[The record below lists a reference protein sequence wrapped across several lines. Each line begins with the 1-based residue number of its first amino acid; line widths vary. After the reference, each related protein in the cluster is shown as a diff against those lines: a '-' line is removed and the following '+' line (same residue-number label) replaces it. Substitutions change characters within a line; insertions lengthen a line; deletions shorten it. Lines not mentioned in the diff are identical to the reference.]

1 MVHSAGLG
9 KAVRSAAGH
18 DEGAEHDVG
27 MSEES
32 GSTVAGGRHLRRG
45 HVRGLAGA
53 LVPRGRFAR
62 ILVWSLVWLVALAG
76 ALALGVY
83 GLVATGVLT
92 ANMATPYVERAIEA
106 RLGGEYDVQIGAIAF
121 ETMKK
126 GSTAL
131 VVRDIRVLGPKG
143 ELIASAPSAEV
154 EMEGSILTLS
164 PKVGR
169 LDLIGAEMFVKIAAS
184 GSLAV
189 STGKGAK
196 PITSTPVAPA
206 PPVVAP
212 AQSSAPG
219 APAVPAANGAAGM
232 DPLVLR
238 VLAQWMED
246 LDNGVFD
253 GGALREIGIRDATVE
268 VENESNGRR
277 VTFDDISISLNRPD
291 GGGAV
296 LTFSTEGPS
305 GTASLTAGVGPV
317 TGNERSL
324 TFEVK
329 NVETEDLVHAF
340 TQDWKRFYMDMPL
353 NASVSA
359 RIARDGRVLAGEAHV
374 ELGAGQIGNGE
385 DPQERFVLDY
395 MKLGL
400 KLDPARRIITIDP
413 LGAGKNANIVA
424 LTGEITVPATAG
436 AEWPYVLRQQKVLFA
451 GPEMPDPPLV
461 MDTVSVTGRYVPADK
476 RLMFDTGTLAGPTG
490 SLTFA
495 GMVDFGMDV
504 PTIKLNATGS
514 RMPASTVR
522 RFWPVSI
529 APPARAYVLENLS
542 GGTVD
547 GTKVTVNMP
556 IDLIGQK
563 EVPLPED
570 AVHLEMTGSGF
581 TLMALKGLPPLRDMR
596 LSVVVTGR
604 SVRVD
609 IPEGTVVTPQ
619 NRKLAVSDGVFF
631 MPDYFPREPKAQVRV
646 KFAGPADAG
655 VEILGMDA
663 LKGPTGTAYDPATT
677 RGKVSALVQINI
689 HFRKVADPTDTD
701 YSVEA
706 TLTDFGLDNVFAGQ
720 RVEGATVSAFATPAG
735 ILLRGDGKIA
745 GAPMNFEY
753 EKRKDVADADIKV
766 NATLDDSARG
776 KLGVNLPAV
785 SGPVLVRLVGTTNNK
800 DTRANIELDLTNARI
815 SDLVPG
821 LTKPAGKPLKA
832 KFASVDSGSSLKI
845 NDLTLEGSGTLIKG
859 SLELS
864 NAGEVN
870 GANFPVFQISD
881 GDKAS
886 LKADRAGDVLKVKIT
901 GEVIDARG
909 IMKSLMSTPA
919 TAATANSS
927 SAAARREQ
935 RQNRTGQDVDV
946 EAKIG
951 ALTGNHGEVLRQM
964 DLSLG
969 RRGVELRSFQ
979 LSAKAGRDGTVAGE
993 IRGMPNGKRAM
1004 LVTTSDAGA
1013 VLRFLDVYPKID
1025 GGEMWVVLDPPRSDP
1040 SPQEGTLNLRDFV
1053 VRGEPGLAILSDAAR
1068 DSSGKAEAGTAVF
1081 QKAQA
1086 KFTRT
1091 PGAIAVREAAIW
1103 GPVAGV
1109 TLDGSVDFIAER
1121 IGIRGTYVPAYGLNN
1136 LFSKLPVIGALL
1148 GGGPNEGLVGVTF
1161 EIVGPL
1167 SGPRLTVNPLSAVA
1181 PGFLRKMFEFR
1192 DQNDAPPVPPR

>member
-9 KAVRSAAGH
+9 KAVCSAAGH
-18 DEGAEHDVG
+18 DDGAEHDVG
-27 MSEES
+27 MSEDS
-32 GSTVAGGRHLRRG
+32 GPTVAGDRHLRRG
-45 HVRGLAGA
+45 HAQGLAGA

-62 ILVWSLVWLVALAG
+62 VVMWSLVWLVAIAG
-76 ALALGVY
+76 ALALGAY
-83 GLVATGVLT
+83 GLIATGVLT

-106 RLGGEYDVQIGAIAF
+106 RLGGEYDVQIGGIAF
-121 ETMKK
+121 ETIKQ

-154 EMEGSILTLS
+154 EMEGSMLTLS

-169 LDLIGAEMFVKIAAS
+169 VDLIGAEMFVKIEAS

-196 PITSTPVAPA
+196 PITTTPVAPD
-206 PPVVAP
+206 PPVAVP
-212 AQSSAPG
+212 AQTATPG
-219 APAVPAANGAAGM
+219 APAASAAATAGAI

-277 VTFDDISISLNRPD
+277 VTFQNISISLNRPD

-305 GTASLTAGVGPV
+305 GTASLVAGVGPMKD
-317 TGNERSL
+317 NERAL
-324 TFEVK
+324 TFDLK

-359 RIARDGRVLAGEAHV
+359 RIGRDGRVLAGEAQV
-374 ELGAGQIGNGE
+374 ALGEGQIGNGE
-385 DPQERFVLDY
+385 DPEERFVLDY

-413 LGAGKNANIVA
+413 LAAGKNANIVSLA
-424 LTGEITVPATAG
+424 GEITVPATAG
-436 AEWPYVLRQQKVLFA
+436 AEWPYVLRQQKVLLA

-476 RLMFDTGTLAGPTG
+476 RLMFDAGSLVGPTG

-495 GMVDFGMDV
+495 GMVDFGMDT
-504 PTIKLNATGS
+504 PTIKLTATGS
-514 RMPASTVR
+514 RMPAASVR

-529 APPARAYVLENLS
+529 APPARTYVLENLS

-547 GTKVTVNMP
+547 GTTITVNMP

-570 AVHLEMTGSGF
+570 AVHLELSGSGF
-581 TLMALKGLPPLRDMR
+581 TLMALKGLPPIRDMR
-596 LSVVVTGR
+596 LSLVVTGR
-604 SVRVD
+604 SVRVN
-609 IPEGTVVTPQ
+609 ILEGTVVTPQ

-689 HFRKVADPTDTD
+689 HFRKVADPSDTD

-766 NATLDDSARG
+766 NATLDDGPRA

-785 SGPVLVRLVGTTNNK
+785 TGPVLVRLVGTTNNK

-815 SDLVPG
+815 NDLVPG

-832 KFASVDSGSSLKI
+832 RFTSVDSGSTLKI
-845 NDLTLEGSGTLIKG
+845 NDLTLEGSGSLIKG

-870 GANFPVFQISD
+870 GANFPVFQLSD

-886 LKADRAGDVLKVKIT
+886 LKADRVGDVLKVRIT

-919 TAATANSS
+919 NAGAAASN
-927 SAAARREQ
+927 AARRDQ
-935 RQNRTGQDVDV
+935 RQTRSGQDVDV
-946 EAKIG
+946 EAKVG

-993 IRGMPNGKRAM
+993 IRTLANGKRAM

-1025 GGEMWVVLDPPRSDP
+1025 GGEMWVILDPPRGDTT
-1040 SPQEGTLNLRDFV
+1040 PQEGTLNLRDFV

-1086 KFTRT
+1086 KFTRA
-1091 PGAIAVREAAIW
+1091 PGSISVRDAAIW

-1148 GGGPNEGLVGVTF
+1148 GGGPNEGLLGVTF